1 MPSGGDFAP
10 SAGRAIKQ
18 QTCGNGGR
26 KQITESCLAF
36 LYRHRSSLTWLPLLP
51 APRVQ
56 MTQSRKIAGSTPLTC
71 TMHLQYVTH
80 IKCPVGGQRGLGSMK
95 RRRCLKLLVLVLLL
109 FFYYLFYDK
118 MKASG
123 SKHKNPFLCSSDIDY
138 KRWPANAMTVPEIL
152 PFGTLSSERYFQAVL
167 SELKSCDVPEKLK
180 NLSCLN
186 CIVVGNGGVLR
197 NKTLG
202 KKIDSYDVVIRLN
215 SGPVIG
221 YEDDVGNKTTFRF
234 CYPESLSSDR
244 SQYDADTTLVF
255 VPFKAVDLR
264 WLKEMLLK
272 RRVSMR
278 GFWKKTPKEL
288 IYKNSQIRIL
298 KPSIVQKAAF
308 DLLNLSKVVPWP
320 KPPQYPTTGIIAISM
335 ALTMCD
341 KVHVAGFK
349 YEVSSPN
356 STLHYYGNDTMS
368 AMRKMVYHNVSAEQM
383 LLKKL
388 KSSST
393 IFDLTGKF

>member
-123 SKHKNPFLCSSDIDY
+123 SNLAVLLQYAGVKETEDGPTTRSKHKNPFLCSSDIDY

-272 RRVSMR
+272 RRV
-278 GFWKKTPKEL
+278 
-288 IYKNSQIRIL
+288 
-298 KPSIVQKAAF
+298 
-308 DLLNLSKVVPWP
+308 
-320 KPPQYPTTGIIAISM
+320 PPQYPTTGIIAISM